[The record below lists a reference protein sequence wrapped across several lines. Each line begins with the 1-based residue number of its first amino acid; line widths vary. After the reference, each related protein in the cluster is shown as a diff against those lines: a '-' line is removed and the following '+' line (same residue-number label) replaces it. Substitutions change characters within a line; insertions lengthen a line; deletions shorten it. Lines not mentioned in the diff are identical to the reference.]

1 MNRFEII
8 FEDDYFV
15 AISKPSGLLSIPDR
29 EGKEISLKNI
39 LQQKRGEI
47 FTVHRLDRLT
57 SGVIVFAK
65 DAESHKKLCQ
75 LFEER
80 QTEKIYFG
88 LVHGSVSPI
97 SGTIE
102 APIMP
107 HPSGNAKMIIHAKGK
122 PSLTEYQ
129 VVESFK
135 LFSWVKFRIHTGRTH
150 QVRVHAQHIGHSIV
164 CDELYGSA
172 QPLYLSTLKRNYHL
186 SKKEEAERPILSRL
200 ALHAA
205 SLGFMLNETEYFF
218 ESSLPKDL
226 RAVLQQLRKL
236 NA

>member
-1 MNRFEII
+1 MNRFEIL
-8 FEDDYFV
+8 FEDDHVV

-47 FTVHRLDRLT
+47 FIVHRLDRLT

-65 DAESHKKLCQ
+65 DAESHRNLCQ

-88 LVHGSVSPI
+88 LAHGSVLPL
-97 SGTIE
+97 SGKIE
-102 APIMP
+102 APMMQ
-107 HPSGNAKMIIHAKGK
+107 HPSGNSKMIIHEKGK
-122 PSLTEYQ
+122 PSLTEYE
-129 VVESFK
+129 VVEAFK

-186 SKKEEAERPILSRL
+186 SKKEDAERPILSRL

-205 SLGFMLNETEYFF
+205 SLGFRLNETEYFF
-218 ESSLPKDL
+218 ESPLPKDL

-236 NA
+236 NM